1 MLHPSNKLTEEEI
14 LITKTDAN
22 MKNILEVNDEWYY
35 NDTTMVTNSHLKI
48 LNEGGPEALENYYK
62 YGSED
67 NPAFAFGRAFHM
79 FILEPHLFNE
89 NYWILDDTDIC
100 KEIGGKRP
108 SATKKYKEWL
118 EEVSQDNLGK
128 EVISL
133 NDLKRLEQMSD
144 KLYSIPQ
151 VKILLQDTQREVV
164 YKRNINGVDCK
175 GKLDAVK
182 PNNLIIDLKT
192 TSKCPSPNQFARDF
206 YNYNYDQQLAF
217 YSALADVPEACVI
230 AIQKVKPYTVGVYMI
245 SKESM
250 DSGTRKYELALDLY
264 KDQYR
269 GNLDIDKFYYQGS
282 L

>member
-1 MLHPSNKLTEEEI
+1 MLYPSNKLNEEEKEI
-14 LITKTDAN
+14 INTDASI
-22 MKNILEVNDEWYY
+22 KNILQVNDEWYY
-35 NDTTMVTNSHLKI
+35 NDTTKVSNSHLKV
-48 LNEGGPEALENYYK
+48 LLEGGPEALENYYK

-79 FILEPHLFNE
+79 FILEPHLFTE
-89 NYWILDDTDIC
+89 NYWILDDTEIC

-118 EEVSQDNLGK
+118 EQVSQDNLGK
-128 EVISL
+128 EVISF
-133 NDLKRLEQMSD
+133 NDVNRLEEMKS

-151 VKILLQDTQREVV
+151 VVTLLKDTQREVV
-164 YKRNINGVDCK
+164 YNRSINGVDCK

-182 PNNLIIDLKT
+182 PNHLIIDLKT
-192 TSKCPSPNQFARDF
+192 TSKCPSPEQFSRDF
-206 YNYNYDQQLAF
+206 RNYSYDQQMAF
-217 YSALADVPEACVI
+217 YSALADVPEACII
-230 AIQKVKPYTVGVYMI
+230 AIQKVKPYTVGVYMV

-250 DSGTRKYELALDLY
+250 QQGTQKYEYALELY
-264 KDQYR
+264 KELFR

>member
-1 MLHPSNKLTEEEI
+1 MLHPSNKLTEKEI
-14 LITKTDAN
+14 TMINTDASI
-22 MKNILEVNDEWYY
+22 KNILQVNDDWYY
-35 NDTTMVTNSHLKI
+35 NDSTMVTNSHLKI

-67 NPAFAFGRAFHM
+67 NPAFAFGRAFHSM
-79 FILEPHLFNE
+79 ILEPELFE
-89 NYWILDDTDIC
+89 EQYWILDDTEII

-108 SATKKYKEWL
+108 SATKKYKEWV
-118 EEVSQDNLGK
+118 EEVSQDNMGK
-128 EVISL
+128 QIISL
-133 NDLKRLEQMSD
+133 GDVEKLTEMKN

-151 VKILLQDTQREVV
+151 VKILLNDTQKEVV

-182 PNNLIIDLKT
+182 PNKLIIDFKT
-192 TSKCPSPNQFARDF
+192 TSKCPSPNQFAKDF
-206 YNYNYDQQLAF
+206 YNYSYDQQLAF

-250 DSGTRKYELALDLY
+250 NRGTKKYELALDLY
-264 KDQYR
+264 KNQFR

>member
-1 MLHPSNKLTEEEI
+1 MLYPSNKLNEEEKEI
-14 LITKTDAN
+14 INTDASI
-22 MKNILEVNDEWYY
+22 KNILQVNDEWYY
-35 NDTTMVTNSHLKI
+35 NDTTKVSNSHLKI
-48 LNEGGPEALENYYK
+48 LLEGGPEALENYYK

-79 FILEPHLFNE
+79 FILEPHLFTK
-89 NYWILDDTDIC
+89 NYWILDDTEIC

-118 EEVSQDNLGK
+118 EQVSQDNLGK
-128 EVISL
+128 EMISF
-133 NDLKRLEQMSD
+133 NDVNRLEEMKS

-151 VKILLQDTQREVV
+151 VVTLLKDTQREVV
-164 YKRNINGVDCK
+164 YNRSINGVDCK

-182 PNNLIIDLKT
+182 PNHLIIDLKT
-192 TSKCPSPNQFARDF
+192 TSKCPSPEQFSRDF
-206 YNYNYDQQLAF
+206 RNYSYDQQMAF
-217 YSALADVPEACVI
+217 YSALADVPEACII
-230 AIQKVKPYTVGVYMI
+230 AIQKVKPYTVGVYMV

-250 DSGTRKYELALDLY
+250 EQGTQKYEYALELY
-264 KDQYR
+264 KDQFR

>member
-1 MLHPSNKLTEEEI
+1 MLYPSNKLNEEEKEI
-14 LITKTDAN
+14 VNTDASI
-22 MKNILEVNDEWYY
+22 KNILQVNDDWYY
-35 NDTTMVTNSHLKI
+35 SDTTKVTNSHLKV
-48 LNEGGPEALENYYK
+48 LLEGGPEALENYYK

-67 NPAFAFGRAFHM
+67 KPAFAFGRAFHTL
-79 FILEPHLFNE
+79 ILEPETFSE
-89 NYWILDDTDIC
+89 RYWILDDTEIC

-118 EEVSQDNLGK
+118 DQVSQDNLGK

-133 NDLKRLEQMSD
+133 DDTLRLEEMRK

-151 VKILLQDTQREVV
+151 VKTLLADTQREVV
-164 YKRNINGVDCK
+164 YNRSINGVDCK

-182 PNNLIIDLKT
+182 PNHLIIDLKT
-192 TSKCPSPNQFARDF
+192 TSKCPSPEQFSRDF
-206 YNYNYDQQLAF
+206 RNYSYDQQMAF
-217 YSALADVPEACVI
+217 YSALADVPEACII
-230 AIQKVKPYTVGVYMI
+230 AIQKVKPYTVGVYMV

-250 DSGTRKYELALDLY
+250 EQGTQKYEYALDLY
-264 KDQYR
+264 KDQFR